1 MARILYPR
9 AYNASSLKVIHEV
22 PPHIPL
28 PVTEYGGTER
38 VVQGLLHGL
47 SNLGVDLTVR
57 CSGDSFPDPQDRK
70 KFNVVANTKKAYG
83 MDASFFA
90 PKKTIEGSLME
101 LFSQVAAM
109 PASQRPLIHAHTEDT
124 HLMVARCLN
133 QSVITTVHN
142 LPKPWVQEN
151 FSDMPMIAISK
162 AQAASS
168 ALKGFDFVRT
178 VYNGVD
184 KTLYAPNFNVE
195 NDAPLVFLGRI
206 GAKKGADIAIDIAV
220 RSNNRL
226 VLAGPQDAEE
236 PEFFE
241 QVVEPALA
249 KYPHLISYV
258 GSVSDKKEEGQLRS
272 SKCELLRNA
281 KALIFPSCWPE
292 PFGMV
297 MPEAMACGTPVIALN
312 YYGSSVNEIVSNGLN
327 GYKFTHTWEAAE
339 IVNNKLNKIDRH
351 KVHADFN
358 QRFTVEHM
366 ARGYLEVYKEIRNSY
381 MLEHRKLHSSQQ
393 LSNNF
398 RL

>member
-9 AYNASSLKVIHEV
+9 AYNAASLKVIHEV

-47 SNLGVDLTVR
+47 SDLGVDLTVR

-70 KFNVVANTKKAYG
+70 KFKVVANTKKAYG
-83 MDASFFA
+83 MEASFFA

-206 GAKKGADIAIDIAV
+206 GAKKAQISQSISPCAV
-220 RSNNRL
+220 
-226 VLAGPQDAEE
+226 
-236 PEFFE
+236 
-241 QVVEPALA
+241 
-249 KYPHLISYV
+249 
-258 GSVSDKKEEGQLRS
+258 
-272 SKCELLRNA
+272 
-281 KALIFPSCWPE
+281 
-292 PFGMV
+292 
-297 MPEAMACGTPVIALN
+297 TIALFWQAPKMPKSLN
-312 YYGSSVNEIVSNGLN
+312 SLSRSWSRPWRNILTSFLTLAPFRIKKKRGSL
-327 GYKFTHTWEAAE
+327 EAQNA
-339 IVNNKLNKIDRH
+339 
-351 KVHADFN
+351 
-358 QRFTVEHM
+358 
-366 ARGYLEVYKEIRNSY
+366 NSCA
-381 MLEHRKLHSSQQ
+381 MPRP
-393 LSNNF
+393 
-398 RL
+398 